1 MSQSF
6 DELCHWLE
14 LEGGTELYTL
24 SELHDQLK
32 ELASGSEVYTIKR
45 LKQRLIDHY
54 KDVIFFAEVGGRHNV
69 VCFRN
74 MANYIINEKW
84 YTNRRDTVED
94 ETERIVKTAARLI
107 QAQIRE
113 TEYSLASYPSNDE
126 IKNINSNRKQV
137 PQLLQSSFL
146 KTLIVSELKQIS
158 IVLLLGDLIAFATWL
173 ANPSLLTSY
182 ISPDGT
188 RGFCAHIFE
197 KMVIIIQICHLLK

>member
-32 ELASGSEVYTIKR
+32 ELASGSKVYTIKR

-126 IKNINSNRKQV
+126 IKNINSNRKQI
-137 PQLLQSSFL
+137 PQLLQSFL

-158 IVLLLGDLIAFATWL
+158 IGQSIVQASRPRSAMMPILFGLGVKFDHVFGSKWLITQLSNVNYNLLCSLLL
-173 ANPSLLTSY
+173 
-182 ISPDGT
+182 
-188 RGFCAHIFE
+188 
-197 KMVIIIQICHLLK
+197 